1 MNYLMHLIALFD
13 IYVIVA
19 LSLNIL
25 VGYCGLLSL
34 AHAGYFAVGAYTYA
48 LAVITLGWGFIES
61 ALLGMAVGVGLS
73 VLLSL
78 ASWRFR
84 GEFFVLIALSVQ
96 SVLYSTIY
104 NWHKVG
110 GPDTEFG
117 TWANLTNGPFGIPG
131 ISKPEI
137 AGFVFGTPETTVL
150 LFTIVAAVVLVLSR
164 QLLTSPWGLLLKA
177 LRDDELAARG
187 LGKNARLAKAQAVA
201 IACALAC
208 LAGVM
213 YSSLINFVDPSI
225 ADLPEAILMI
235 SMVIVGGVGNSFRG
249 PFVGALVLIAIPELL
264 RFAELPGTLAGQL
277 RLAVY
282 GLALVL
288 LMHFRPKGLAG
299 EYRME

>member
-1 MNYLMHLIALFD
+1 MNYALHLIALFD

-25 VGYCGLLSL
+25 VGYCGLLNL
-34 AHAGYFAVGAYTYA
+34 AHAGYFAVGAYVYA

-61 ALLGMAVGVGLS
+61 ALLGMVVGAGFS

-104 NWHKVG
+104 NWHTAG
-110 GPDTEFG
+110 GPDAEFG
-117 TWANLTNGPFGIPG
+117 TWSNMTNGPFGIPG
-131 ISKPEI
+131 ISKPTI
-137 AGFVFGTPETTVL
+137 AGVEFGTPQTTAL
-150 LFTIVAAVVLVLSR
+150 LFTIIAVALLILSR
-164 QLLTSPWGLLLKA
+164 HLLNSPWGNLLKA

-187 LGKNARLAKAQAVA
+187 LGKNVRLAKLQAVA
-201 IACALAC
+201 IACALAA

-249 PFVGALVLIAIPELL
+249 PFVGALVLIALPEML
-264 RFAELPGTLAGQL
+264 RFLEVPGTLSGQL

-282 GLALVL
+282 GLLLVL
-288 LMHFRPKGLAG
+288 LMHFRPQGLAG
-299 EYRME
+299 EYRMQ

>member
-1 MNYLMHLIALFD
+1 MNYLLHLIALFD

-34 AHAGYFAVGAYTYA
+34 AHAGYFAVGAYVYA
-48 LAVITLGWGFIES
+48 LAVITLGWGFISS
-61 ALLGMAVGVGLS
+61 ALLGMAVGAGLS
-73 VLLSL
+73 IMLSL

-96 SVLYSTIY
+96 SVLYSTVY

-110 GPDTEFG
+110 GPDAEFG
-117 TWANLTNGPFGIPG
+117 TWSNMTNGPFGIPG
-131 ISKPEI
+131 VSKPII
-137 AGFVFGTPETTVL
+137 AGFEFGTPQTTVL
-150 LFTIVAAVVLVLSR
+150 LFTIIAVTLLILSR
-164 QLLTSPWGLLLKA
+164 HLLLSPWGNLLKA
-177 LRDDELAARG
+177 MRDDELAARG
-187 LGKNARLAKAQAVA
+187 IGKNVRLAKVQAIA
-201 IACALAC
+201 LACALAA

-213 YSSLINFVDPSI
+213 YASLVNFVDPSI

-249 PFVGALVLIAIPELL
+249 PFVGALVMIALPELL
-264 RFAELPGTLAGQL
+264 RFLEVPGSLSGQL

-282 GLALVL
+282 GLLLVL
-288 LMHFRPKGLAG
+288 LMHFRPQGLAG
-299 EYRME
+299 EYRMQ